1 MTSITGRL
9 VKGSM
14 WLSLSRAIV
23 NGLATLSTFVLAR
36 YLAPSDFGVVALGM
50 TILLIVTTVTEFSLA
65 EALIRHK
72 SPGESHFSAAW
83 TLNAA
88 RGLALCLLFAI
99 CAYPAAALFQEPRLT
114 GVMFA
119 LGLSVLMSGLT
130 NPRRIMLQRDLIF
143 WQEFVLA
150 VSQKLAGF
158 VASVAIAIIYQSYW
172 ALVIGTLVT
181 QATNVIVS
189 YLVLP
194 FRPRVTFQ
202 HMREFFSF
210 SAWLTA
216 GQIVST
222 LNWRFDYLLV
232 GKMLGGGALGYYS
245 VGSNLAMMPTREAT
259 APLTQT
265 IYPAFAGIRDD
276 PGRLAAAYQRVQA
289 LVTAIALPAG
299 IGVAV
304 VADPLVRLALGDK
317 WTPVIFIIQSLA
329 AVFALQTLGSL
340 VQPLG
345 MAKGETRTLFIRD
358 AQMLCLRVPIMV
370 VSLILYGL
378 PGVILG
384 RVFTGLFSTFVNM
397 MLVRRF
403 AGVTVL
409 KQLSVN
415 LRALIS
421 VAMMAAGVSLASS
434 HLAQTSDKA
443 MLVLHLAILVALGGL
458 LYCGS
463 TFLLWALMKR
473 PNGPE
478 TEVQNILGKVLP
490 RLRLA

>member
-1 MTSITGRL
+1 MTNITGRL

-23 NGLATLSTFVLAR
+23 NALATLSTFVLAR

-50 TILLIVTTVTEFSLA
+50 TILLIVTTITELSLS
-65 EALIRHK
+65 EALIRHP

-88 RGLALCLLFAI
+88 RGLAICILFAI
-99 CAYPAAALFQEPRLT
+99 FAYPAAVLFNEPRLT
-114 GVMFA
+114 GVMLA
-119 LGLSVLMSGLT
+119 LGVSMLMGGLI

-150 VSQKLAGF
+150 VSQKFTGF
-158 VASVAIAIIYQSYW
+158 VASVAIAVIYQSYW
-172 ALVIGTLVT
+172 ALVVGTLVT

-194 FRPRVTFQ
+194 FRPRITFQ
-202 HMREFFSF
+202 HMKEFFSF

-232 GKMLGGGALGYYS
+232 GKMLGGIELGYYS

-265 IYPAFAGIRDD
+265 IYPAFAGIRDE

-289 LVTAIALPAG
+289 LVAAIALPAG

-304 VADPLVRLALGDK
+304 IADPLVRLALGDR
-317 WTPVIFIIQSLA
+317 WAPAIFIIQSLA

-345 MAKGETRTLFIRD
+345 MAKGETKVLFMRD
-358 AQMLCLRVPIMV
+358 TQMLCLRVPIMIAG
-370 VSLILYGL
+370 LMLYGL

-384 RVFTGLFSTFVNM
+384 RVFSGLFSTFVNM

-403 AGVTVL
+403 TGISIA

-415 LRALIS
+415 MRALVSI
-421 VAMMAAGVSLASS
+421 AIMAAGVSLASS
-434 HLAQTSDKA
+434 HLAPTSDK
-443 MLVLHLAILVALGGL
+443 MLLVTHLGMLISLGAV

-463 TFLLWALMKR
+463 TLLLWVAMKR
-473 PNGPE
+473 PTGPE
-478 TEVQNILGKVLP
+478 TEVQTILGRLLP
-490 RLRLA
+490 RLRPA